1 MDQLHLNDLL
11 DVETLQRFQ
20 NSFSDMTGIAAV
32 IADENGVPVTEP
44 TCFTHFCM
52 DIVRQSPKGRKLC
65 EACDK
70 MGGQLAMKTGK
81 PAIYTCHGG
90 LVDFAAPLIVN
101 GHFIGSV
108 MGGQVLD
115 HSPGEKQ
122 FREIADNLEIDT
134 DTCLKAAGNINV
146 VSKERI
152 DALANFLYMQ
162 AALLSELAYN
172 NYKTRQA
179 NLELEKTSQQKTEW
193 LHSLEEQYNENQS
206 FLNALAETYLTV
218 YTIDLETDR
227 YKTVKNRIPELR
239 SCIPES
245 GAFSPAFGKYC
256 DVLVHPEDRE
266 RLKQAVSPEAITYTI
281 SSKNTF
287 YELEYRRGYETG
299 YQWLRLQFI
308 PREIKNG
315 ILCKVILATQDIDRQ
330 KKQEALER
338 QALKDAC
345 DAANKANAAKSR
357 FLSCMSHDIRTPLNV
372 ILGMNQ
378 MAEKHLDDSDRV
390 RKCLESI
397 SVSSSHLLTLINEIL
412 DMSRIES
419 GNLILIEEPF
429 NVEELIETTIEMIGP
444 FIVQKHHRFTV
455 NTDHLVHKNVIGDAP
470 HLQQIL
476 QNLLSNAVK
485 YTPSKGRIDLV
496 IRDKTGAPPGY
507 ANIEIQVSDNGYGMS
522 QDVQTRI
529 FEPFERGNDTRI
541 NKIQGTGLGLTITR
555 NLVQLMNGDLQLD
568 SEPGKGSTFT
578 VNLPFKI
585 MEGEIKT
592 QKADPAPQCR
602 RTFTGKR
609 ALLVEDNE
617 LNMEIAIEFLK
628 PTGIEIDTAEN
639 GQIALEKIAKMPEN
653 HYHIVFMDIQMP
665 IMNGHEATRAI
676 RNLERADTDK
686 LPIIALTANAF
697 IEDIAKS
704 TRAGMTG
711 HIAKPLDPDRIY
723 DIMDKLL

>member
-1 MDQLHLNDLL
+1 MDQLHLTDLL
-11 DVETLQRFQ
+11 DVDTLQRFQ
-20 NSFSDMTGIAAV
+20 SSFSDMTGIAAV
-32 IADENGVPVTEP
+32 IADKNGIPVTEP

-193 LHSLEEQYNENQS
+193 LHSLEEQCNENQS

-218 YTIDLETDR
+218 YTIDLEADR

-266 RLKQAVSPEAITYTI
+266 RLKQAVSPEMIAHTI

-308 PREIKNG
+308 PLEIKNG
-315 ILCKVILATQDIDRQ
+315 ILCKVILATQNIDRQ

-378 MAEKHLDDSDRV
+378 MAAKHLDDRERV
-390 RKCLESI
+390 KKCLDSI

-419 GNLILIEEPF
+419 GNLILTEEPF
-429 NVEELIETTIEMIGP
+429 NFEDLIKTTLEMIGP
-444 FIVQKHHRFTV
+444 FIVKKHHRFTV
-455 NTDHLVHKNVIGDAP
+455 DMDGLIHKNVVGDAP

-476 QNLLSNAVK
+476 QNMLSNAVK
-485 YTPSKGRIDLV
+485 YTPSSGKIELRI
-496 IRDKTGAPPGY
+496 REKSGAPAGY
-507 ANIEIQVSDNGYGMS
+507 TNIEIRISDNGYGMS
-522 QDVQTRI
+522 KDVQSRI
-529 FEPFERGNDTRI
+529 FDPFERGNDTRI

-555 NLVQLMNGDLQLD
+555 NLVQLMNGDIQLE
-568 SEPGKGSTFT
+568 SEPGRGTTFT
-578 VNLPFKI
+578 ISIPFKI
-585 MEGEIKT
+585 LKGEIETHKT
-592 QKADPAPQCR
+592 APPPASK
-602 RTFTGKR
+602 RTFENKR

-617 LNMEIAIEFLK
+617 MNMEIAIEFLK
-628 PTGIEIDTAEN
+628 PSGIEIDTAEN
-639 GQIALEKIAKMPEN
+639 GQIALEKVKTMPE
-653 HYHIVFMDIQMP
+653 YYYDIVFMDIQMP
-665 IMNGHEATRAI
+665 VMNGHEATRAI
-676 RNLERADTDK
+676 RDLNRADTDK
-686 LPIIALTANAF
+686 IPIIALTANAF

-704 TRAGMTG
+704 TLAGMTG

-723 DIMDKLL
+723 DVMDKLL